1 MTIVATNILTHTLE
15 SNMFLRVVLV
25 FVHHPILAVLL
36 TIATVQTPSPR
47 TTSWSLPSW
56 PSSDSLSMPDFK
68 RIYTTSKNNNFFHRI
83 TILIINFTKIT
94 LHLIE

>member
-1 MTIVATNILTHTLE
+1 ML
-15 SNMFLRVVLV
+15 LRVVLLIAQKLPQMV
-25 FVHHPILAVLL
+25 LNIHAVLL

-47 TTSWSLPSW
+47 TKFWSLPSW
-56 PSSDSLSMPDFK
+56 LSSDSLSMQDFK